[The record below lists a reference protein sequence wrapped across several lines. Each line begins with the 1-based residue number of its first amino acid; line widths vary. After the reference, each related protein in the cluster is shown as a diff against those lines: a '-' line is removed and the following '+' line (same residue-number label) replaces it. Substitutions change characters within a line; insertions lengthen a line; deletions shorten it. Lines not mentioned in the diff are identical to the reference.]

1 LIDISNLGYLSSVV
15 PQLILGLS
23 FPFLLVVVLNKET
36 GDHVTGPASYD
47 TIKLPEHNSRWVPQL
62 QKGIG
67 QCEQHFHHLHFAAS
81 NPPTHWSIHPWI
93 HQNLTNK
100 KLFLQSINPML
111 HPSSLPHITSHSIQA
126 LNTHINSS
134 TSVEEATAR
143 LEMSF
148 MPACCKI

>member
-1 LIDISNLGYLSSVV
+1 MIDISNLGSLSSVV

-23 FPFLLVVVLNKET
+23 LPFLLVAVLNIET

-47 TIKLPEHNSRWVPQL
+47 TIPEHNSRWVPQL

-67 QCEQHFHHLHFAAS
+67 QCEQHLHHLHFAAS
-81 NPPTHWSIHPWI
+81 NPWI
-93 HQNLTNK
+93 HQNPTNK
-100 KLFLQSINPML
+100 KLFLQSINPTL
-111 HPSSLPHITSHSIQA
+111 HPSSLPHRTSHSIQA
-126 LNTHINSS
+126 LNTHFNSS

-148 MPACCKI
+148 MPACC

>member
-1 LIDISNLGYLSSVV
+1 MIDISNLGYLSSVV

-23 FPFLLVVVLNKET
+23 FPFLLAVLNIET

-62 QKGIG
+62 WKGIG
-67 QCEQHFHHLHFAAS
+67 QCEQHLHHLHFAAS

-93 HQNLTNK
+93 RQNPTNK
-100 KLFLQSINPML
+100 KLFLQSINPN
-111 HPSSLPHITSHSIQA
+111 SLPHRTSHSIQA